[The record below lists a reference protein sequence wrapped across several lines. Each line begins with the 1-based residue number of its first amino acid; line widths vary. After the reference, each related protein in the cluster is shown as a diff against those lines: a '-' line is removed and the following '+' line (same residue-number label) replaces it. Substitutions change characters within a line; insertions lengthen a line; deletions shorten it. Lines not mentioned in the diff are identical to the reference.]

1 MSPEIGDMY
10 LLPSLN
16 GKSRQACNVRV
27 EIPPTEAAGF
37 FNRYYTLTVGGR
49 LYDSKISTTYHEL
62 PAQTFEFFIP
72 EADFTFEPFEEII
85 MDTQIVAEEEFGVEG
100 LDYLGVDTE
109 VHQYFYAGFET
120 NPYEDSVNDFLGFQF
135 ELEGGNE
142 IFKTGG
148 VVYQWA
154 TYVKSDDYS
163 SDPVTIGCAT
173 TVGDPYTAE
182 VQTFQ
187 GTSSMSAD
195 GSKVANR
202 TIDQQ
207 NVEEKAQIKDS
218 FGTTQELE
226 WYTKYEIDDST
237 AVQPCRAVIE
247 YDGKLNDTNPIF
259 GTYNVTLGSRIYAN
273 ATDTAP
279 AALPDQS
286 F

>member
-1 MSPEIGDMY
+1 MSPEIEDMY

-27 EIPPTEAAGF
+27 EIPPAEAADF
-37 FNRYYTLTVGGR
+37 FDRDYTLTVGGR
-49 LYDSKISTTYHEL
+49 LYESKESTTYHEL
-62 PAQTFEFFIP
+62 PEQSFDFYVPA
-72 EADFTFEPFEEII
+72 ADFTFEPYEEII
-85 MDTQIVAEEEFGVEG
+85 MDTQIVAEEEFGVDG
-100 LDYLGVDTE
+100 LDYLGVDTD

-163 SDPVTIGCAT
+163 SDPMSIGCST

-207 NVEEKAQIKDS
+207 NVEEKAGIKDS

-226 WYTKYEIDDST
+226 WYTNY
-237 AVQPCRAVIE
+237 
-247 YDGKLNDTNPIF
+247 
-259 GTYNVTLGSRIYAN
+259 
-273 ATDTAP
+273 
-279 AALPDQS
+279 
-286 F
+286 

>member
-1 MSPEIGDMY
+1 MSPEIEDMY
-10 LLPSLN
+10 LIPSMN
-16 GKSRQACNVRV
+16 GKSRQSCNVRV
-27 EIPPTEAAGF
+27 EIPPAEASEF
-37 FNRYYTLTVGGR
+37 FDRDYTLTVGGR
-49 LYDSKISTTYHEL
+49 LYESKASTTYYEL
-62 PAQTFEFFIP
+62 PEQVFEFNVP
-72 EADFTFEPFEEII
+72 AADFTFEPYEEII
-85 MDTQIVAEEEFGVEG
+85 MDTQIVAEEEFGVDG
-100 LDYLGVDTE
+100 LDYLGVDTD
-109 VHQYFYAGFET
+109 VKQKFYAGFET

-148 VVYQWA
+148 VIYQWA
-154 TYVKSDDYS
+154 TYVKSDDFS
-163 SDPVTIGCAT
+163 SDPMTIGCAT

-207 NVEEKAQIKDS
+207 NVEEKAGIKDS
-218 FGTTQELE
+218 FGTTQELQ
-226 WYTKYEIDDST
+226 WYTNYNVTDTT

-259 GTYNVTLGSRIYAN
+259 GTYNVTLGSRFYAN
-273 ATDTAP
+273 VSDTAP
-279 AALPDQS
+279 SALPDQS